1 MTKKFDALLEAML
14 AEMMPAGMMYDF
26 GPEEMTSAV
35 GKKIEEL
42 PGKSQ
47 HWGPLQKLSSE
58 DRSKIIRAIINNVFT
73 EKENTYTPMAD
84 DRDQL
89 KELIKSAIVK
99 ATKDHPE
106 FKAGGKWAVQFLADR
121 LANEEL
127 LGKVKYTTEGGEEIK
142 KNVTQKEI
150 NAALNKVLSDT
161 KGQSVW
167 KKSSQAAEEPTKEE
181 TEQETVSDEEAGG
194 EEEQGELNTY
204 TRTVYFKVPGFDSD
218 DSKVQAA
225 YNKIPDEKDMS
236 WEEVIKLVGTSKAI
250 AILDNGGLKEEQ
262 IEKEIGEEEEVPDLD
277 PNEDD
282 GPDMSKFDRL
292 INPYYSDT
300 RGSFERFHGDY

>member
-14 AEMMPAGMMYDF
+14 AEMMPASMMDGF
-26 GPEEMTSAV
+26 GPGEMTSAV
-35 GKKIEEL
+35 GKKIDEL

-47 HWGPLQKLSSE
+47 HWGPLQKLSAE
-58 DRSKIIRAIINNVFT
+58 DRSRIIRAIINNVFT

-84 DRDQL
+84 DRNQL

-127 LGKVKYTTEGGEEIK
+127 LGKVKYTTEGGDEIK
-142 KNVTQKEI
+142 KDVTQKEM
-150 NAALNKVLSDT
+150 NAALNKALADT

-167 KKSSQAAEEPTKEE
+167 KKSQQEEPAVEEVPVEEEPAAEEEAPTEDKE
-181 TEQETVSDEEAGG
+181 V
-194 EEEQGELNTY
+194 
-204 TRTVYFKVPGFDSD
+204 RTVYIKAADLSSD
-218 DSKVQAA
+218 DSDLQKAFG
-225 YNKIPDEKDMS
+225 KLPDDSEMS
-236 WEEVIKLVGTSKAI
+236 WEEVIKKIGTSKAL
-250 AILDNGGLKEEQ
+250 ALLDAGGLSEE
-262 IEKEIGEEEEVPDLD
+262 EKEIEPGEDEEIPALDAADDDSPDLS
-277 PNEDD
+277 N
-282 GPDMSKFDRL
+282 FDRL

-300 RGSFERFHGDY
+300 RGSFDRFHGDY

>member
-1 MTKKFDALLEAML
+1 MTKEFDALLESML
-14 AEMMPAGMMYDF
+14 SEMMPASMMDDF
-26 GPEEMTSAV
+26 GPGEMTSAV
-35 GKKIEEL
+35 GKKLEEL

-47 HWGPLQKLSSE
+47 HWGPLQKLNSE

-73 EKENTYTPMAD
+73 EKGNTYTPMAD
-84 DRDQL
+84 DRNQL

-142 KNVTQKEI
+142 KDVTQKEM
-150 NAALNKVLSDT
+150 NAALNKALADT

-167 KKSSQAAEEPTKEE
+167 KKSSQAEEPAAEEEVVEE
-181 TEQETVSDEEAGG
+181 PPAA
-194 EEEQGELNTY
+194 EEEPAEDKQVQ
-204 TRTVYFKVPGFDSD
+204 TVYVKAADLNSD
-218 DSKVQAA
+218 DSDLQKAFS
-225 YNKIPDEKDMS
+225 KLPDDKDMS
-236 WEEVIKLVGTSKAI
+236 WEEVIKKIGTSKAL
-250 AILDNGGLKEEQ
+250 ALLDVGGLSEE
-262 IEKEIGEEEEVPDLD
+262 EKELEPGEDEDVPALDAADDEAPDLS
-277 PNEDD
+277 N
-282 GPDMSKFDRL
+282 FDKL

-300 RGSFERFHGDY
+300 RGSFDRFNGDY